1 MKTNSNLPAFT
12 GYYGSIISDPDT
24 SGELDYINELRLEKG
39 FEELENDNDFDY
51 DYDQYFNEWNV
62 ILTNSVEVFLQDLG
76 IIKSIKFIKLHSP
89 KYYNFEN
96 DVIEC
101 SIDINIKNCKK
112 YINENLES
120 FESYLRNNFK
130 SYDGFSSFYEYD
142 LNFWL
147 EKMNSFKNLD
157 HIEIYAILDFICKNE
172 NFDIINYAYNDGMIE
187 PPYLSV
193 KNMEQLTN

>member
-1 MKTNSNLPAFT
+1 MKTNSNLPSFT
-12 GYYGSIISDPDT
+12 GYYQSIISDPDT
-24 SGELDYINELRLEKG
+24 SNELDYINELRLEKG
-39 FEELENDNDFDY
+39 FEELENDNNFDY

-62 ILTNSVEVFLQDLG
+62 ILTDSVEVFLQDLG

-101 SIDINIKNCKK
+101 SIDINVKNCKK

-142 LNFWL
+142 LNFWI

-157 HIEIYAILDFICKNE
+157 HIEIHAILDFICKNE
-172 NFDIINYAYNDGMIE
+172 NFDIINYVYNDGMIE
-187 PPYLSV
+187 SPYLSV